1 MPHSDPRHGQHV
13 LVRKG
18 LKFSHLRLLA
28 VLRETGQINAAAQQ
42 VGMTQPAASRLL
54 AQLEEMIGAPI
65 FRRHARGVSLTEAGI
80 IMADQAIRTL
90 RELDLSQE
98 RVLQAVQGTR
108 GLVRIGSVT
117 GPSLELILPLVREM
131 RVSAPAVELAV
142 TVDTSNKLAEALVA
156 GDLDFYVGR
165 IPEGADA
172 QPFWLCDIGYEPIG
186 LVVRADHPLTRVENL
201 TLEQCVEYDWV
212 TQPPGGLLRRTA
224 EDYLLSHGLQL
235 PRRILATASTL
246 FTLALV
252 QKTNAIAPLAR
263 AVADFFIDSSGL
275 GSRLAILPVA
285 PDLIV
290 KTYSVIRRQEQD
302 LSPAAQSILNALL
315 KRARAS
321 RAMQEQRGAAE

>member
-1 MPHSDPRHGQHV
+1 MPNSDPRHFQHV

-28 VLRETGQINAAAQQ
+28 VLRETGQIGAAAQQ

-54 AQLEEMIGAPI
+54 SQLEEMIGAPI

-80 IMADQAIRTL
+80 IMADQAARTL

-142 TVDTSNKLAEALVA
+142 QVDTSNKLAEALVA

-172 QPFWLCDIGYEPIG
+172 QPFWVCDIGYEPIG
-186 LVVRADHPLTRVENL
+186 LVVRADHPLTRVDRL

-212 TQPPGGLLRRTA
+212 TQPAGGLLRRTA
-224 EDYLLSHGLQL
+224 EDYLLSQGLQL

-246 FTLALV
+246 FTLALL

-263 AVADFFIDSSGL
+263 AVAEFFIDSSGL

-302 LSPAAQSILNALL
+302 LTPAAQSILNALL
-315 KRARAS
+315 KRARTS
-321 RAMQEQRGAAE
+321 RSLQEKREAAE

>member
-1 MPHSDPRHGQHV
+1 MAHPDPQLGQHV

-18 LKFSHLRLLA
+18 LKFSQLRLLA
-28 VLRETGQINAAAQQ
+28 VLRETGQIGAAAQQ

-65 FRRHARGVSLTEAGI
+65 FRRHARGVSLTEAGT

-117 GPSLELILPLVREM
+117 GPSLDLILPLVREM
-131 RVSAPAVELAV
+131 RVSAPALELAV
-142 TVDTSNKLAEALVA
+142 QVDTSDKLAEALLA
-156 GDLDFYVGR
+156 RDLDFYVGR
-165 IPEGADA
+165 IPEGANA
-172 QPFWLCDIGYEPIG
+172 QPFWVSDIGDEPIG

-212 TQPPGGLLRRTA
+212 SQPPGGLLRRTA
-224 EDYLLSHGLQL
+224 EDYLLSRGQQL
-235 PRRILATASTL
+235 PRRILGTASTL

-263 AVADFFIDSSGL
+263 AVAEFFIDSSGL
-275 GSRLAILPVA
+275 GSRLAILPIA

-290 KTYSVIRRQEQD
+290 KTYSVITRQERE
-302 LSPAAQSILNALL
+302 LSPAAESLLTALL
-315 KRARAS
+315 RRVKSARGGS
-321 RAMQEQRGAAE
+321 GAIDEL